1 LIGKKKKKRRRKKRK
16 EKRREKRTSVKVSY
30 FIEKLKWENVGD
42 KAFRKKHMRQS

>member
-1 LIGKKKKKRRRKKRK
+1 MIGKKKKKEEERK